1 MGDNEKT
8 LASASARLGAENP
21 TSEELTAAQAELAE
35 KAHQIQ
41 ELEGHLTELQE
52 KMKMLDAEK
61 TSEFK
66 SMQVDLRS
74 RISDL
79 EKQLQQERESARKA
93 TAARRTSE
101 KPAEVIEPKQ
111 TALAQKVKP
120 STENA

>member
-1 MGDNEKT
+1 MT
-8 LASASARLGAENP
+8 
-21 TSEELTAAQAELAE
+21 
-35 KAHQIQ
+35 
-41 ELEGHLTELQE
+41 
-52 KMKMLDAEK
+52 MLDAEK

-93 TAARRTSE
+93 AAARRTSE

-111 TALAQKVKP
+111 TAPAGKVKP
-120 STENA
+120 STGSA